1 MYCQVNELITIK
13 VFEIMTEEEAKNRK
27 ELLEILIETITS
39 DERFRKLNP
48 NFDAY
53 IDEILDEIN
62 EMNKIINNPS
72 K

>member
-1 MYCQVNELITIK
+1 
-13 VFEIMTEEEAKNRK
+13 MTEEEAKNRK
-27 ELLEILIETITS
+27 ELLETLIKTITS

-48 NFDAY
+48 RFDEY

-72 K
+72 E